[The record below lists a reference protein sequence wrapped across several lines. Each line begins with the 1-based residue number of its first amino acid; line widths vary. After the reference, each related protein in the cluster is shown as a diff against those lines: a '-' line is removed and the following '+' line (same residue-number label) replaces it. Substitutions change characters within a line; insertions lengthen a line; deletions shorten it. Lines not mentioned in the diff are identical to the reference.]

1 MTKPIPARITKYMAV
16 WNANPLLCEWL
27 ESLPEITTLATM
39 KEQLDHLAG
48 EWAMCSSTEDSRV
61 TDSGASSCPRCIVAM
76 LKTNPL
82 FRQFYDTIMAD
93 YGGPIL
99 ADDIDQQLT
108 KLATDLNKLIDLY
121 GPSVQI
127 LQVQQLVTFPG

>member
-1 MTKPIPARITKYMAV
+1 
-16 WNANPLLCEWL
+16 
-27 ESLPEITTLATM
+27 
-39 KEQLDHLAG
+39 
-48 EWAMCSSTEDSRV
+48 
-61 TDSGASSCPRCIVAM
+61 
-76 LKTNPL
+76 
-82 FRQFYDTIMAD
+82 
-93 YGGPIL
+93 L